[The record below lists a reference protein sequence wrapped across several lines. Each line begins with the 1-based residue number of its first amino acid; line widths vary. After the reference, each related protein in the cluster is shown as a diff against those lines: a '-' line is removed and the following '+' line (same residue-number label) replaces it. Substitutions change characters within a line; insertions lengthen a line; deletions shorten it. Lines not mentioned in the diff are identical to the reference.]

1 MAKKSGIQNLS
12 AFEKRLAKHMVKN
25 PELHVRSLIR
35 RSTTLVEATAKESI
49 LKGGTGITYQKYNPR
64 RQHIASAPNEPPA
77 SDTGFLVNS
86 ISSRVRKKDKEVIG
100 EVIASAPYAAWLE
113 FGTEAMLK
121 KGGARPFMQPALERN
136 RPKIK
141 RIFKEG
147 GYVD

>member
-1 MAKKSGIQNLS
+1 MAKKNGIKNLS
-12 AFEKRLAKHMVKN
+12 AFEKRLEKHLVKN

-64 RQHIASAPNEPPA
+64 RQHIASAEGEPPA

-100 EVIASAPYAAWLE
+100 EVIASAPYAPHLE
-113 FGTEAMLK
+113 FGTRDIRP
-121 KGGARPFMQPALERN
+121 RPFMQPALEKN

-147 GYVD
+147 GYID